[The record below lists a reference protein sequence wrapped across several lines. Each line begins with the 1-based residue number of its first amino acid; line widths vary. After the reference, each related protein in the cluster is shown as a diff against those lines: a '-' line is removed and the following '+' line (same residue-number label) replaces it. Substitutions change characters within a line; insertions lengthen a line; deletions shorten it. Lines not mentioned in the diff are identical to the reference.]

1 MTTKLMS
8 IFQTFVPQY
17 IFHAI
22 SPKLVITLYTRYI
35 NNECPKALDSKKHS
49 NVSIDQSDSIWN

>member
-17 IFHAI
+17 ITYGYANEREGLI
-22 SPKLVITLYTRYI
+22 YTRAI
-35 NNECPKALDSKKHS
+35 RLDKESETH
-49 NVSIDQSDSIWN
+49 

>member
-17 IFHAI
+17 IFE
-22 SPKLVITLYTRYI
+22 KY
-35 NNECPKALDSKKHS
+35 
-49 NVSIDQSDSIWN
+49 SDSYFLMKNTLVNGITKKEPTF